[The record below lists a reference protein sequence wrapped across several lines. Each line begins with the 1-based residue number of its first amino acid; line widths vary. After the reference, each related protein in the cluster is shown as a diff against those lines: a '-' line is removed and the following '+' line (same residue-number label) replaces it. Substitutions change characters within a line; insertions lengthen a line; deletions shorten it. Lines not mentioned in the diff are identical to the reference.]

1 MKFASHAPFPLGQIG
16 ASGVLRASA
25 SQAAAAAMNQLRAR
39 IQAGNLAS
47 SLSEFACELCLQHVE
62 PEEAYRQ
69 VQERAQEKMVVLLD
83 VRVLL
88 EDSVL
93 RNCLE
98 LIVEE
103 SETVTLE
110 ALTHGNDI
118 LTLGMD
124 ILDGLADP
132 TASELPN

>member
-1 MKFASHAPFPLGQIG
+1 MKFAFHAAFPLGQIG
-16 ASGVLRASA
+16 ASGVLHAPA

-39 IQAGNLAS
+39 IHASHLAS
-47 SLSEFACELCLQHVE
+47 SLSEFACELCLEHVE

-69 VQERAQEKMVVLLD
+69 VQERAQEKMVALLD
-83 VRVLL
+83 MRVLL

-110 ALTHGNDI
+110 ALTRGNDI
-118 LTLGMD
+118 LAMGLD

-132 TASELPN
+132 NSSELLN

>member
-1 MKFASHAPFPLGQIG
+1 MKFASHAAFPLGQIG
-16 ASGVLRASA
+16 ASGVLHAPA
-25 SQAAAAAMNQLRAR
+25 SQAAAAAMTQLRSR
-39 IQAGNLAS
+39 IHSSNLAS
-47 SLSEFACELCLQHVE
+47 SLSEFACELCLEQTE
-62 PEEAYRQ
+62 PGEAYRQ
-69 VQERAQEKMVVLLD
+69 VQERAQEKMVALLD
-83 VRVLL
+83 VRILL

-110 ALTHGNDI
+110 AVTRGNDI

-132 TASELPN
+132 SSSELLN

>member
-1 MKFASHAPFPLGQIG
+1 MKFASHATFPLGQIG
-16 ASGVLRASA
+16 ASGVLRAAA
-25 SQAAAAAMNQLRAR
+25 SQTAAAAMNQLRTR
-39 IQAGNLAS
+39 IHAGNLGNL
-47 SLSEFACELCLQHVE
+47 LSEFACELCLEHVE
-62 PEEAYRQ
+62 PEEAYRR
-69 VQERAQEKMVVLLD
+69 VQEKAQEKMVALLD

-103 SETVTLE
+103 SETSTLE

-118 LTLGMD
+118 LALGMD

-132 TASELPN
+132 DSSELPN